1 MKTSFPLDSRGF
13 KPTTKALPKP
23 ISREIIEMRRIASA
37 LLVLVILSGCSF
49 VTEFNDARYNRN
61 NKTGDNWLSDQTGP
75 AAINIAGNWT
85 SNDWGRAS
93 FTQTGRKIT
102 GTIGDYTVR
111 GVASGDRAYLLIAQ
125 GEWYY
130 YSAVLELQRP
140 GLLTG
145 RFSRAIPYVRSVGRP
160 MRLEQLAH

>member
-1 MKTSFPLDSRGF
+1 MPFRFTWIRSF
-13 KPTTKALPKP
+13 
-23 ISREIIEMRRIASA
+23 IEMRKFAFA
-37 LLVLVILSGCSF
+37 FLLLAAFSGCSV

-61 NKTGDNWLSDQTGP
+61 NKTGDNWLSDQSEP

-93 FTQTGRKIT
+93 LSQSGRRVT
-102 GTIGDYTVR
+102 GTIGSYTVH
-111 GVASGDRAYLLIAQ
+111 GVVSGERAYLLVAQ
-125 GEWYY
+125 GDWYY

-145 RFSRAIPYVRSVGRP
+145 RFSRAIPFVKSVGRP

>member
-1 MKTSFPLDSRGF
+1 
-13 KPTTKALPKP
+13 
-23 ISREIIEMRRIASA
+23 MRRILPAF
-37 LLVLVILSGCSF
+37 LLLAAFSGCSV

-61 NKTGDNWLSDQTGP
+61 NKTGDNWLSDQSEP

-85 SNDWGRAS
+85 SNDWGHAS
-93 FTQTGRKIT
+93 FTQSGRRIT
-102 GTIGDYTVR
+102 GTIGGYTAH
-111 GVASGDRAYLLIAQ
+111 GVASGNRAYLLIAQ

-145 RFSRAIPYVRSVGRP
+145 RFSRAIPYVKSFGRP
-160 MRLEQLAH
+160 MRLELLAH